1 MLTGRAGR
9 RGGWGGAGPQPGE
22 GGHGPG
28 DGLARRRG
36 LMRCGGR
43 VCWANAELCAQ
54 SVGCSRKAVQGS
66 RGCGACW
73 AGERLRRAVR
83 GLVGRELRCDVR
95 CGLSRASA
103 GCRGGGLR
111 ASCAWGCGIERCPGS
126 APRARRASA
135 SRQTTC
141 ETKTAPLRRSQE
153 LPQRAASGSRAARGN
168 AAHLHGCRRRRTA
181 ESEDRQRALDR
192 RLAHP
197 RAPPQPLF
205 VSQKRRLSE
214 TRIPHRY

>member
-9 RGGWGGAGPQPGE
+9 RGGGGGAGPQPGE

-111 ASCAWGCGIERCPGS
+111 ASCAWGCGILMQVTTSQPPHVLGE
-126 APRARRASA
+126 ARRAHTAFARSACVSVVLSFGSRPLEVMRYRFLTRQLLLRGVCQKLAPA
-135 SRQTTC
+135 SR
-141 ETKTAPLRRSQE
+141 
-153 LPQRAASGSRAARGN
+153 SRARARWAGVGRDLR
-168 AAHLHGCRRRRTA
+168 AFRCGERVRDAHKSAG
-181 ESEDRQRALDR
+181 
-192 RLAHP
+192 
-197 RAPPQPLF
+197 
-205 VSQKRRLSE
+205 
-214 TRIPHRY
+214 

>member
-9 RGGWGGAGPQPGE
+9 RGGGGGAGPQPGE

-54 SVGCSRKAVQGS
+54 SDGCSRKAVQGS

-111 ASCAWGCGIERCPGS
+111 ASCAWGCGIVLHTMYTSRFYSRVNVTAAFLPAALTQGS
-126 APRARRASA
+126 
-135 SRQTTC
+135 
-141 ETKTAPLRRSQE
+141 
-153 LPQRAASGSRAARGN
+153 GGM
-168 AAHLHGCRRRRTA
+168 
-181 ESEDRQRALDR
+181 
-192 RLAHP
+192 
-197 RAPPQPLF
+197 QPL
-205 VSQKRRLSE
+205 LSL
-214 TRIPHRY
+214 HLS